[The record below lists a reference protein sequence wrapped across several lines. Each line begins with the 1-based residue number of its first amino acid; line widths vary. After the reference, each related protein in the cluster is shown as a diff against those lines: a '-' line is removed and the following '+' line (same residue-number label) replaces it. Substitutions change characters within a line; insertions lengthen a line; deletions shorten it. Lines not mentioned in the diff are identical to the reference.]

1 MAKKRKNANGEGTIY
16 QAKSGPR
23 KGQWTGQ
30 LTVGTNQKQRNVFEN
45 RLHYRCITQEI
56 YKPFGK
62 KLKPRNPLRGLS
74 FLLEPTSGVEPETSA
89 LPRRRSTY

>member
-45 RLHYRCITQEI
+45 RLHYRCITFMIKRVLKNPQTLT
-56 YKPFGK
+56 K
-62 KLKPRNPLRGLS
+62 KLVGATGFEPAASTTPR
-74 FLLEPTSGVEPETSA
+74 
-89 LPRRRSTY
+89 